1 MQRFHLLGTIVRRQ
15 DFNEHAAVLGFQA
28 PEIAASAHPGQFL
41 EIKVS
46 GVLWRRP
53 MSIYRCEGD
62 VVEILVAVMG
72 AGSRSLFQ
80 SKIGE
85 KLDVI
90 GPLGN
95 QFPVDKITEVDKL
108 EMIIAGGV
116 GIAPFPFL
124 VERLQRQGRTPTI
137 FVGARTKSQLLLG
150 HLPTEQVHIATD
162 DGSEGY
168 KGNVVDLFTNFINAH
183 SIDVRNIVVYACGPQ
198 GMLRSLQKVVRAR
211 RIQAWIS
218 IEREMACGLGIC
230 QGCAVRLAD
239 GGQRGLQN
247 SSGEKDAPDVRY
259 ALACTDGPIFDATSI
274 IL

>member
-15 DFNEHAAVLGFQA
+15 EFNEHAAVLGFLA
-28 PEIAASAHPGQFL
+28 PEIAASARPGQFL
-41 EIKVS
+41 EIKVA
-46 GVLWRRP
+46 GALWRRP

-62 VVEILVAVMG
+62 VVEILVAVIG

-95 QFPVDKITEVDKL
+95 QFPIDKVTGVGKL
-108 EMIIAGGV
+108 EVIIAGGS

-124 VERLQRQGRTPTI
+124 VERVQRQGRTPRI

-150 HLPTEQVHIATD
+150 HLPAEQVHIATD

-168 KGNVVDLFTNFINAH
+168 KGSVVDLFTNFIDAH
-183 SIDVRNIVVYACGPQ
+183 SIDVRDIVVYACGPA
-198 GMLRSLQKVVRAR
+198 GMLRSLQEVVRAR
-211 RIQAWIS
+211 RIQAWLS
-218 IEREMACGLGIC
+218 VEREMACGLGIC
-230 QGCAVRLAD
+230 QGCVVRLAD
-239 GGQRGLQN
+239 GGQRELQN
-247 SSGEKDAPDVRY
+247 SSGKMDAPGVRY
-259 ALACTDGPIFDATSI
+259 ALACTEGPVFDANSI